1 MIRDYKLEPLKRGEY
16 MLECDIRELFLEQ
29 NLSMDQ
35 IGQITGIKRDTLR
48 KSINKYNLVKTP
60 EMVQAMK
67 KRNYLEKYGVDS
79 PNKRK
84 EIKEKKKKAYIEK
97 YGVDNP
103 SKSEEVKQKI
113 KQVFIDK
120 YGVDNPQK
128 SEIIKEKTRRTN
140 LEKYCGNAPA
150 CDQDIIDK
158 MKHTRYERYGEPEYK
173 EPKIEG
179 MTPSG
184 LVVTCDVLIDL
195 YIRQNKTSRYI
206 AELFNVDQSTVYN
219 WFKKYNITKDKE
231 LRNQNISKSN
241 NSYYSDEQN
250 KLKTVQQRKQTCLE
264 RYGVDNPA
272 KSEEIK
278 QKSIQTNLEK
288 YGVDNASKSPE
299 VIEHIR
305 QNNLQKYG
313 VEWVRQI
320 PEVIDKGKKSMIE
333 KYGVDNALKVT
344 EIKEKIKQTCIDKY
358 GVDNP
363 SQNKDIKKKI
373 SDICQQKYGVP
384 YNCLLEQTRCKL
396 NTEETRLKIIET
408 KRANGTFNTS
418 KPQQKISELLRE
430 KFKNVQMEYRSEK
443 YPFACDFYIPEKD
456 LYIEFQGIWTHG
468 GKPYDENDIEDV
480 KLLEEWKE
488 KAKTSD
494 FYANAIEV
502 WTVMD
507 PFKRQ
512 FAKQNNLNFL
522 EFFSFNDFMEWYND
536 QL

>member
-1 MIRDYKLEPLKRGEY
+1 

-35 IGQITGIKRDTLR
+35 IVQITGIKRDTLR

-84 EIKEKKKKAYIEK
+84 EIKEKKKKAYLEK

-103 SKSEEVKQKI
+103 SKSEEVKRKI
-113 KQVFIDK
+113 KQVFIEK

-140 LEKYCGNAPA
+140 LEKYGGNAPA

-184 LVVTCDVLIDL
+184 LVVTCNVLIDL

-206 AELFNVDQSTVYN
+206 AELFDVDQSTVYN

-241 NSYYSDEQN
+241 NSYYSEEQN
-250 KLKTVQQRKQTCLE
+250 KLKTVQQRKQTCIE
-264 RYGVDNPA
+264 KYGVDNPA

-299 VIEHIR
+299 IIERIR
-305 QNNLQKYG
+305 QGNLQKYG

-320 PEVIDKGKKSMIE
+320 PEVVDKGKKSMVE
-333 KYGVDNALKVT
+333 NYGVDNALKVP

-373 SDICQQKYGVP
+373 NRIFTTKYGCHPMKLKCTQLKV
-384 YNCLLEQTRCKL
+384 YNTKKQNNTFHVSIPEERIYKLLV
-396 NTEETRLKIIET
+396 
-408 KRANGTFNTS
+408 
-418 KPQQKISELLRE
+418 E
-430 KFKNVQMEYRSEK
+430 KFIYVKRQYRSEK

-468 GKPYDENDIEDV
+468 GKPYNENDIEDQ

-502 WTVMD
+502 WTIMD

-512 FAKQNNLNFL
+512 IALQNNLNFL
-522 EFFSFNDFMEWYND
+522 EFFSFNEFMEWYND